1 MSFYIVLGFQSGR
14 SLKLLEADCGIY
26 YKQMKEHQ
34 TEHTADVTSLFW
46 QIILNLTGRSAHSSV
61 LRGDV
66 MVDSQKIYDV
76 DDDQGPILLA
86 VYKAL
91 QSRLCVIFGEHE
103 KGAAL
108 ALGVPRDDLLSKVAI
123 GHPLIM
129 GDTFTRGV
137 CLFAMA
143 RKTKR
148 RKFARRAKEIRLLI
162 KSWGDQGNPDVR
174 HYLALLDAEM
184 AALKG
189 KIQTAEKHFQD
200 AVITAARGGFIH
212 DAALASERYGEFLL
226 NDKPQPCE
234 LDKREASYRF
244 GEAVKY
250 YSDWGADSKV
260 ASLQNRMQKTC
271 GIHQEKKC
279 QVLC

>member
-1 MSFYIVLGFQSGR
+1 
-14 SLKLLEADCGIY
+14 
-26 YKQMKEHQ
+26 MKELQKENDADLTSMVWQ
-34 TEHTADVTSLFW
+34 T
-46 QIILNLTGRSAHSSV
+46 ILNLTGRSAHTSV

-66 MVDSQKIYDV
+66 LVDSQKIHSV
-76 DDDQGPILLA
+76 HTHGPILLA
-86 VYKAL
+86 IYKAL
-91 QSRLCVIFGEHE
+91 QTQLYVIFGEHE
-103 KGAAL
+103 KGASI
-108 ALGVPRDDLLSKVAI
+108 ALGLTRDDLISKVSIAS
-123 GHPLIM
+123 PLIM

-148 RKFARRAKEIRLLI
+148 RKFARRAKEIRSLI
-162 KSWGDQGNPDVR
+162 KSWVNQGNPNVQ

-189 KIQTAEKHFQD
+189 KIQSAERHFQD
-200 AVITAARGGFIH
+200 AVITAARGGFVR

-234 LDKREASYRF
+234 FDKQEALYRF

-250 YSDWGADSKV
+250 YSDWGAVSKV
-260 ASLQNRMQKTC
+260 ASLQ
-271 GIHQEKKC
+271 KKYADLWKPPGEVSIFL
-279 QVLC
+279 QSGEQ

>member
-1 MSFYIVLGFQSGR
+1 
-14 SLKLLEADCGIY
+14 
-26 YKQMKEHQ
+26 MKELQKENAADLTSIYWQ
-34 TEHTADVTSLFW
+34 T
-46 QIILNLTGRSAHSSV
+46 ILNLTGRSAHTSV

-66 MVDSQKIYDV
+66 LVDSQKIHSV
-76 DDDQGPILLA
+76 DAHGPLHLA
-86 VYKAL
+86 MYNAL
-91 QSRLCVIFGEHE
+91 QTRLYVIFGEHE
-103 KGAAL
+103 KGASL
-108 ALGVPRDDLLSKVAI
+108 ALGVTRDDLLSKVAI
-123 GHPLIM
+123 AHPLIM

-148 RKFARRAKEIRLLI
+148 RTFARRAKEIRSLI
-162 KSWGDQGNPDVR
+162 KSWVNQGNPNVQ

-189 KIQTAEKHFQD
+189 KIQSAERHFQD
-200 AVITAARGGFIH
+200 AVITAARGGFVH

-244 GEAVKY
+244 GEAIKY
-250 YSDWGADSKV
+250 YSDWGAVSKV
-260 ASLQNRMQKTC
+260 ASLQ
-271 GIHQEKKC
+271 KKYADLWKPPGELLFRVGSSE
-279 QVLC
+279 Q